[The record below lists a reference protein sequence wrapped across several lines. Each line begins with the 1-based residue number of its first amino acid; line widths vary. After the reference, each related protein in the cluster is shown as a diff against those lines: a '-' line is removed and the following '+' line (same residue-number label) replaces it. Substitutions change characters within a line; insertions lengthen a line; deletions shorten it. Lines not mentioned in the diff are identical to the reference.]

1 MLKSPL
7 LSVYFCF
14 NIILGVSSFFFHYFV
29 KEEIPCSTWILSSL
43 NILTALVIY
52 IIDKRI

>member
-7 LSVYFCF
+7 LSIYFCF
-14 NIILGVSSFFFHYFV
+14 NIILGVSSFLFHYFV
-29 KEEIPCSTWILSSL
+29 KGEVPCFTWVLSSL